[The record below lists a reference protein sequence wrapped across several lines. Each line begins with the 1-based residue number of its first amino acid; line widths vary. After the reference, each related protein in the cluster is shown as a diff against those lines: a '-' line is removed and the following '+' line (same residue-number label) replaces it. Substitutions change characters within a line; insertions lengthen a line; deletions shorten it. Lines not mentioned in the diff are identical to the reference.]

1 MRRISLTLKEHIL
14 WSRCKAVSIAEQQ
27 ELHAETYS
35 KEEYESLADIYDA
48 MLDGIK
54 NTLVKMIEIEVNEIV
69 EEFNLDRAEPN
80 SAMPDIEQ
88 VEESIDE
95 YSNDLIDDIMEL
107 NSLPAI
113 AIADELESWLND
125 LYIYH
130 AARDN

>member
-14 WSRCKAVSIAEQQ
+14 WSRCKAVSVAEQQ

-54 NTLVKMIEIEVNEIV
+54 NTLVTMIGIEVNEVV

-88 VEESIDE
+88 IEESIDE
-95 YSNDLIDDIMEL
+95 YSADLVDDIMEL

-125 LYIYH
+125 LYMYH
-130 AARDN
+130 VARNN

>member
-1 MRRISLTLKEHIL
+1 MRRISLTLKDHIL
-14 WSRCKAVSIAEQQ
+14 WSRCKAVSVAEQQ

-35 KEEYESLADIYDA
+35 KEEYEDLADIYDA
-48 MLDGIK
+48 MLDGIRG
-54 NTLVKMIEIEVNEIV
+54 TLVTLTGIEVNEVV

-88 VEESIDE
+88 IEESIDE
-95 YSNDLIDDIMEL
+95 YSADLVDDIMEL

-130 AARDN
+130 AARSN

>member
-35 KEEYESLADIYDA
+35 KEGYESLADIYDA

>member
-35 KEEYESLADIYDA
+35 KEGYESLADIYDA

-88 VEESIDE
+88 IEESIDE

-107 NSLPAI
+107 NSLPAV

>member
-14 WSRCKAVSIAEQQ
+14 WSRCKAVSVAEQQ

-48 MLDGIK
+48 MLDGIRG
-54 NTLVKMIEIEVNEIV
+54 TLVTMIGIEVNEIV

-88 VEESIDE
+88 IEESIDE
-95 YSNDLIDDIMEL
+95 YSADLVDDIMEL

-125 LYIYH
+125 LYTYH